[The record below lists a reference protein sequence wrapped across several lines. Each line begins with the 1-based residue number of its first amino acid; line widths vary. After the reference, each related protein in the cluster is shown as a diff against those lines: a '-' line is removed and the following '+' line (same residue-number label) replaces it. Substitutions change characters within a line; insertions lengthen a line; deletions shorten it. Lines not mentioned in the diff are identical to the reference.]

1 MLQYRPDMSLMLA
14 EIAEQPAALERT
26 IAAERAKISKLGS
39 LLKTRDIDL
48 IVLVARGSSDNAA
61 LFGRYL
67 LEITTGIP
75 VSLSAPSV
83 HTVYNADL
91 RLDHALVVGLSQSG
105 EGEDINR
112 VLENARASG
121 AYTIGI
127 TNEPGSSMTRIV
139 DETLLPHGGKER
151 SVAATK
157 TCTAQML
164 LLYMLATEL
173 AEASVPF
180 SYEAIPEFV
189 AGALEQEPA
198 IRELVQRYAFM
209 ENCGVV
215 GRGLAYAN
223 AYELALK
230 LMETCYV
237 VAERFSSA
245 DFLHGPLAMVERH
258 FPVILFAPPGVM
270 LPEVKSLIERL
281 RELHAD
287 TLAITSDLDAARMC
301 TRAIVMSREIDE
313 FLAPIPYIV
322 PGQLFAA
329 LLAEAKGLN
338 PDAPRSPSKV
348 TRRLRDDYE
357 HGTEGSGAQSRLRSG
372 PRTNSVADPQQDP
385 PLRPLPSLSR
395 RPR

>member
-1 MLQYRPDMSLMLA
+1 MSLMLA

-26 IAAERAKISKLGS
+26 IAEERAKTAKLGNV
-39 LLKTRDIDL
+39 LKSRDIDL

-83 HTVYNADL
+83 HTIYNAKL
-91 RLDHALVVGLSQSG
+91 RLDHALVIGVSQSG

-112 VLENARASG
+112 VLENARNSG
-121 AYTIGI
+121 AYTVGI

-139 DETLLPHGGKER
+139 DETLLTHGGKER

-157 TCTAQML
+157 TFTGQML
-164 LLYMLATEL
+164 LFYMLAAEL
-173 AEASVPF
+173 AQRSLPF

-189 AGALEQEPA
+189 AQALEQRPA
-198 IRELVQRYAFM
+198 ILELVQRYVFM
-209 ENCGVV
+209 ENCVVV

-270 LPEVKSLIERL
+270 LPGVKSLIERL

-287 TLAITSDLDAARMC
+287 TLAITGDLETAGNC
-301 TRAIVMSREIDE
+301 TRAIIMPKDIDE
-313 FLAPIPYIV
+313 FVAPIPYIV

-338 PDAPRSPSKV
+338 PDAPRSLSKV
-348 TRRLRDDYE
+348 TRTL
-357 HGTEGSGAQSRLRSG
+357 
-372 PRTNSVADPQQDP
+372 
-385 PLRPLPSLSR
+385 
-395 RPR
+395 

>member
-1 MLQYRPDMSLMLA
+1 MLA

-26 IAAERAKISKLGS
+26 IAAERGKLVKLGK
-39 LLKTRDIDL
+39 LLKARDIKL

-83 HTVYNADL
+83 HTLYGARL
-91 RLDHALVVGLSQSG
+91 RLDQALVVGVSQSG
-105 EGEDINR
+105 EGEDINL
-112 VLENARASG
+112 VLENARQGG

-127 TNEPGSSMTRIV
+127 TNEPNSSMTRLV
-139 DETLLPHGGKER
+139 DEILLTHGGAER

-157 TCTAQML
+157 TFTGQML
-164 LLYMLATEL
+164 LFYMLAAEL
-173 AEASVPF
+173 ADKAPF
-180 SYEAIPEFV
+180 SYEAIPQLV
-189 AGALEQEPA
+189 AGALEQKPA
-198 IRELVQRYAFM
+198 IMELVQRYVFM
-209 ENCGVV
+209 ENCVVV

-223 AYELALK
+223 AYEMALK

-270 LPEVKSLIERL
+270 LRGVKSLIERL

-287 TLAITSDLDAARMC
+287 TLAITSDLEAARMC
-301 TRAIVMSREIDE
+301 SRSIVMSRQIDE

-338 PDAPRSPSKV
+338 PDAPRSLSKV
-348 TRRLRDDYE
+348 TRTL
-357 HGTEGSGAQSRLRSG
+357 
-372 PRTNSVADPQQDP
+372 
-385 PLRPLPSLSR
+385 
-395 RPR
+395 

>member
-1 MLQYRPDMSLMLA
+1 MLA

-26 IAAERAKISKLGS
+26 IAEERAKIIKLGNTI
-39 LLKTRDIDL
+39 KARDIDV

-83 HTVYNADL
+83 HTMYGARL
-91 RLDHALVVGLSQSG
+91 RLDHALVIGVSQSG

-112 VLENARASG
+112 VLENARRGG
-121 AYTIGI
+121 AYTVGI
-127 TNEPGSSMTRIV
+127 TNEPDSAMTRLV
-139 DETLLPHGGKER
+139 DEALFTHGGRER

-157 TCTAQML
+157 TFTGQML
-164 LLYMLATEL
+164 LFYMLAAEL
-173 AEASVPF
+173 AQRTPEF

-189 AGALEQEPA
+189 ARAVEQKPA
-198 IRELVQRYAFM
+198 IVELVQRYVFM
-209 ENCGVV
+209 ENCVVV

-270 LPEVKSLIERL
+270 LPGVKSLIERL
-281 RELHAD
+281 RELKAD
-287 TLAITSDLDAARMC
+287 TLAITGDLDAAALCSRSIM
-301 TRAIVMSREIDE
+301 MPREIDE

-329 LLAEAKGLN
+329 LLAEAKGLD
-338 PDAPRSPSKV
+338 PDAPRSLSKV
-348 TRRLRDDYE
+348 TRTL
-357 HGTEGSGAQSRLRSG
+357 
-372 PRTNSVADPQQDP
+372 
-385 PLRPLPSLSR
+385 
-395 RPR
+395 